1 MLARTTA
8 HLIENVLPA
17 ARDYLAAEDE
27 LSAAHLH
34 SQQMAQPNSDA
45 AQRAKRR
52 AAEVAI
58 AIDGLAD
65 RAATALNLTP
75 DEVRAQVATV
85 CAIKDVPRP
94 GCIARVCA
102 VANAYKHDGPLR
114 AKHPIVSSDDILAT
128 GLGYGLDGYGVGK
141 YSGVEVF
148 VTQKDGTSWKMLG
161 DVPWAIAGWLAFLTR
176 HGARLPDRVYTVC
189 NIDLPVR

>member
-1 MLARTTA
+1 MLVRTTT

-17 ARDYLAAEDE
+17 ARDYLAAEEE
-27 LSAAHLH
+27 LSAAYRH
-34 SQQMAQPNSDA
+34 SQQEAQLYTHA

-65 RAATALNLTP
+65 RAANALTMTP
-75 DEVRAQVATV
+75 DEVRAQVSAL
-85 CAIKDVPRP
+85 CAINGVLRR

-128 GLGYGLDGYGVGK
+128 GPGYGLDGYGIGK
-141 YSGVEVF
+141 YSGVEVL

-161 DVPWAIAGWLAFLTR
+161 DVPWAIAGWLAFLTN
-176 HGARLPDRVYTVC
+176 HGVTLPSRVYTVC
-189 NIDLPVR
+189 NIDLPVP